1 MSAYDM
7 GLNGGGGGIRTH
19 EDLAPP
25 TVFKFTVW
33 GPATFATIRQ
43 SPAPTPTLP
52 RCNPLTHSSGLPRI
66 VTDILSNGGTN
77 GGTGV
82 CLSASIY

>member
-33 GPATFATIRQ
+33 GPAMFATIRQ
-43 SPAPTPTLP
+43 DPASTPTLS
-52 RCNPLTHSSGLPRI
+52 RLNH
-66 VTDILSNGGTN
+66 
-77 GGTGV
+77 
-82 CLSASIY
+82 

>member
-7 GLNGGGGGIRTH
+7 RNNGGEGGIRTH
-19 EDLAPP
+19 EELAPP

-33 GPATFATIRQ
+33 GPAMFAIIRQ
-43 SPAPTPTLP
+43 DPASTPTLP
-52 RCNPLTHSSGLPRI
+52 RLNPLTHSSGLLRI
-66 VTDILSNGGTN
+66 VTNILSN